1 MSSPLSLLLLV
12 RTSLGQPGL
21 SACVP
26 GGGKDHF
33 PFCNVSL
40 PVDERVRDLVGRIDD
55 KLKPNL
61 LTARFSHGGSK
72 LGPSADGQPLTE
84 LGVPAYYWGSNCIH
98 SSMFSNC
105 TDAGA
110 CSTSFPSGPSWAATF
125 SKRTMRE
132 MAAVVGAE
140 TRAGFNMGSWLDN
153 GRNGAGLECWG
164 PVVNIN
170 RDPRWGRNSEGGA
183 EDPYLMQQLGVAW
196 TRGLQES
203 AADPRYVQV
212 AVTLKHFD
220 GNSLEDADGFTRH
233 TADARI
239 SKYALAEYYW
249 PAFKGAIRDA
259 GAKGVM
265 CSYNAVNGVPTC
277 VDPLMKA
284 ARDAWNFSGYV
295 TSDSDSVAD
304 VWNQHHYVPTAAQ
317 ASCLAVRDGGCD
329 IDSGNTYASSLL
341 QGVSEGHCAMADVD
355 AALFNTMKVRFELGL
370 FDPIA
375 DQPLWKLGA
384 EDIGTD
390 AAAALNLRAAQ
401 ESLVLV
407 QNPSPGGKGAAA
419 VLPIRAGQKLAV
431 LGPHGNATRQL
442 IQVDTGRI
450 CASGELDCFP
460 STLAE
465 LARLNGLAGGTTT
478 FVQGVDVIDNST
490 AGIAA
495 AVAAA
500 KAADFVV
507 LGLGIG
513 NCGGWWGNEGDHGC
527 GERTG
532 AAGAFLEGETHD
544 RTSVDLPPQQHALA
558 AAVLALGKPTAIY
571 LLNGGSVA
579 LEPELR
585 HAANPPAVV
594 EAFYPGAAG
603 ATALAQS
610 LFGAANRWGRMPYT
624 VYHAGWARNNS
635 MLEMEVATSRRTYRY
650 GADALVRFG
659 TGLSL
664 SSFGLGFANNGEG
677 GGGAVGAVGAG
688 DAAGTA
694 AAATLRTDGSSA
706 DLVVALTVTNRG
718 PLVGDA
724 VVMAYFHPM
733 DVPLPLHPV
742 VSLFNFTRLSDLA
755 VGAAASASFAINTRA
770 LLLATADGDLVSAP
784 GAYKLTFEDGAG
796 AVLTVPLQLTGEQVT
811 VEPFPQPPRKK

>member
-1 MSSPLSLLLLV
+1 
-12 RTSLGQPGL
+12 
-21 SACVP
+21 
-26 GGGKDHF
+26 
-33 PFCNVSL
+33 
-40 PVDERVRDLVGRIDD
+40 
-55 KLKPNL
+55 
-61 LTARFSHGGSK
+61 
-72 LGPSADGQPLTE
+72 
-84 LGVPAYYWGSNCIH
+84 
-98 SSMFSNC
+98 
-105 TDAGA
+105 
-110 CSTSFPSGPSWAATF
+110 
-125 SKRTMRE
+125 
-132 MAAVVGAE
+132 
-140 TRAGFNMGSWLDN
+140 
-153 GRNGAGLECWG
+153 
-164 PVVNIN
+164 
-170 RDPRWGRNSEGGA
+170 
-183 EDPYLMQQLGVAW
+183 
-196 TRGLQES
+196 
-203 AADPRYVQV
+203 
-212 AVTLKHFD
+212 
-220 GNSLEDADGFTRH
+220 
-233 TADARI
+233 
-239 SKYALAEYYW
+239 
-249 PAFKGAIRDA
+249 
-259 GAKGVM
+259 
-265 CSYNAVNGVPTC
+265 
-277 VDPLMKA
+277 
-284 ARDAWNFSGYV
+284 
-295 TSDSDSVAD
+295 
-304 VWNQHHYVPTAAQ
+304 
-317 ASCLAVRDGGCD
+317 
-329 IDSGNTYASSLL
+329 
-341 QGVSEGHCAMADVD
+341 
-355 AALFNTMKVRFELGL
+355 MKVRFELGL

-384 EDIGTD
+384 KDIGTG

-407 QNPSPGGKGAAA
+407 QNPLVSGGKGGGQLEGGAAGA
-419 VLPIRAGQKLAV
+419 ASRVLPLRAGQKLAV

-460 STLAE
+460 STLTE

-478 FVQGVDVIDNST
+478 FVQGVDVVDNST

-500 KAADFVV
+500 EAADVVV

-513 NCGGWWGNEGDHGC
+513 NCGGWWVNEGDHGC

-544 RTSVDLPPQQHALA
+544 RTSIDLPPQQHALA

-585 HAANPPAVV
+585 HAANPPAVI

-624 VYHAGWARNNS
+624 VYRAGWAANNS

-664 SSFGLGFANNGEG
+664 SSFGLGFAKNSEG
-677 GGGAVGAVGAG
+677 GGAGAVGAG
-688 DAAGTA
+688 DAGAAAA

-718 PLVGDA
+718 PLAGDA
-724 VVMAYFHPM
+724 VVMAYFHPL

-742 VSLFNFTRLSDLA
+742 VSLFNFTRLSDIA

-796 AVLTVPLQLTGEQVT
+796 AVVTVPLQLTGEQVT